1 MELVSHASPA
11 LAGGLFPT
19 VPPGNPHVWRAITN
33 NSRKNEEAGPK
44 QKGRSVVDVPGGE
57 SEVQCC
63 KEQYYIGTWNVR
75 FMGQGKLDLFK
86 QETAKLNID
95 ILGNQWSKMGGNG

>member
-1 MELVSHASPA
+1 MELASHASPA
-11 LAGGLFPT
+11 LAGGFFPT

-33 NSRKNEEAGPK
+33 NSRKNEDAGPK

-57 SEVQCC
+57 SKVQCC

-95 ILGNQWSKMGGNG
+95 ILGNQWSKMDENG